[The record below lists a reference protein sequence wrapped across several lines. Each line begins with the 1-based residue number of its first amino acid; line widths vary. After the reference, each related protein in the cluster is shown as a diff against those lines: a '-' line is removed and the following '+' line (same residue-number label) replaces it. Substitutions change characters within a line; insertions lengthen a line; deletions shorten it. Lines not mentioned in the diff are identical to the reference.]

1 MTKDYKPNPEKKS
14 TPAPGWAW
22 LLAGLLIG
30 LFIGFLIYL
39 DKAVPV
45 PEKKTASHQTETEI
59 QPQAPQQ
66 PESTDLVEKP
76 ENEVPRFSFYQELPR
91 MVIEVPALEPESSPK
106 VTKTEVTTQRTSHK
120 PQPNQSTY
128 ILQIGSFRHHREA
141 DRLKARLAFMGLQA
155 KMQPVTV
162 NNNQK
167 WIRVRV
173 GPFSSFKQAEQ
184 IQARLKRNKIATILL
199 KLSG

>member
-1 MTKDYKPNPEKKS
+1 MTKDYKPKPEKKPA
-14 TPAPGWAW
+14 PAPGWAW

-30 LFIGFLIYL
+30 LFVGFLVYL

-45 PEKKTASHQTETEI
+45 PEKETVSHQTENK
-59 QPQAPQQ
+59 PQIPQQ
-66 PESTDLVEKP
+66 TESTDAIEKP
-76 ENEVPRFSFYQELPR
+76 ENKIPRFSFYQELPR
-91 MVIEVPALEPESSPK
+91 MVIEVPALEPEPSPK
-106 VTKTEVTTQRTSHK
+106 VIKPEITTQQALNK

-128 ILQIGSFRHHREA
+128 ILQVGSFRNHKEA

-162 NNNQK
+162 NNNQQ

-173 GPFSSFKQAEQ
+173 GPFSNFKQAEQ
-184 IQARLKRNKIATILL
+184 IQARLKRNKIAAIML

>member
-1 MTKDYKPNPEKKS
+1 MNKDYKPSPEEPS
-14 TPAPGWAW
+14 APAPGWAW

-45 PEKKTASHQTETEI
+45 PEKKTEPHQTEAK
-59 QPQAPQQ
+59 PQVSQEQAH
-66 PESTDLVEKP
+66 SNAIEKP
-76 ENEVPRFSFYQELPR
+76 ENEMPRFSFYQELPR
-91 MVIEVPALEPESSPK
+91 RVVEVPVLEPEASPK
-106 VTKTEVTTQRTSHK
+106 AIKTEIATPQTTKK
-120 PQPNQSTY
+120 PQPTQPTY
-128 ILQIGSFRHHREA
+128 ILQVGSFRNHREA

-173 GPFSSFKQAEQ
+173 GPFPSFKQAEK
-184 IQARLKRNKIATILL
+184 IQARLKRNKIAAILL

>member
-1 MTKDYKPNPEKKS
+1 MTKDYKPSPEKKS
-14 TPAPGWAW
+14 APAPGWAW

-45 PEKKTASHQTETEI
+45 PEKETAPHQTETK
-59 QPQAPQQ
+59 PQIPQQ
-66 PESTDLVEKP
+66 PESTDVVETP
-76 ENEVPRFSFYQELPR
+76 ENKIPRFSFYQELPR
-91 MVIEVPALEPESSPK
+91 MVIEVPALEPESSPQVIK
-106 VTKTEVTTQRTSHK
+106 PEITTQQALNKS
-120 PQPNQSTY
+120 QPTQSTY
-128 ILQIGSFRHHREA
+128 IIQVGSFRNHREA

-162 NNNQK
+162 SNNQK

-184 IQARLKRNKIATILL
+184 IQARLKQNKIEAIML